1 MICVRQCGGE
11 KELDEDEDTGCL
23 PGCPGEMSM
32 LALGSDGPCEGLGPT
47 CGGLWLGTQ
56 GVPHDGRQAQLCQS
70 PWLKSH
76 NWWQTNSSGPQAGE
90 GS

>member
-32 LALGSDGPCEGLGPT
+32 LALWSDGPCGGLGPT

-56 GVPHDGRQAQLCQS
+56 GVPHG
-70 PWLKSH
+70 W
-76 NWWQTNSSGPQAGE
+76 QAGPALSE
-90 GS
+90 SMAEES